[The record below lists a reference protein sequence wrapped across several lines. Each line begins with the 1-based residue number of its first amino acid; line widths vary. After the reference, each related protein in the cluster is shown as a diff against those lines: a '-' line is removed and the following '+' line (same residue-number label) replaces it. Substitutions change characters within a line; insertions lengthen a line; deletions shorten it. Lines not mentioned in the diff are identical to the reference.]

1 MSVSM
6 DELIRTIGNAPEII
20 EGIRNGTLQ
29 IWGGVIRH
37 VKGTDN
43 AGQIVAHLKFPS
55 DPQQIEE
62 GLDTLRQMI
71 GQGMQTTQAGFD
83 AIQGSLGVLQSLQ
96 TANLALSGLNLAV
109 SAAGFAI
116 VCHKLGEISRKI
128 DAQSARLD
136 QLLDLALEGRQRER
150 FRDEARFLALVDS
163 AKQFSESG
171 DVEQLKSLVLHFREQ
186 YEFTLLVLKKLAA
199 DADRTF
205 QWMDEG
211 QLLQNRLV
219 HLGLFLS
226 RVQLCIGAPRYA
238 EDALRRVAEDV
249 ASLNQTR
256 VALLSDEAFACRAA
270 SDHEPQLLSFLQSGK
285 DMLPA
290 LEYQANLV
298 AFIRQQPEAAALL
311 ESDSSEILLLA
322 A

>member
-6 DELIRTIGNAPEII
+6 DELIRTIGNSPEII

-62 GLDTLRQMI
+62 GLNALKQVV
-71 GQGMQTTQAGFD
+71 GQSIQTTQAGFD
-83 AIQGSLGVLQSLQ
+83 ALQGSMSVLQSLQ
-96 TANLALSGLNLAV
+96 TANLVLSGLNLAV

-116 VCHKLGEISRKI
+116 VCRKLGEISRKI
-128 DAQSARLD
+128 DAQSAKLD
-136 QLLDLALEGRQRER
+136 RLLDLALEGRQRER
-150 FRDEARFLALVDS
+150 FRDEARFIALMDS
-163 AKQFSESG
+163 AAQFCETR

-186 YEFTLLVLKKLAA
+186 YEFTLLVLRKLAA
-199 DADRTF
+199 DPDRTF
-205 QWMDEG
+205 AWIDEG
-211 QLLQNRLV
+211 QLLQSRLV

-226 RVQLCIGAPRYA
+226 RVQMCIGSPRYA
-238 EDALRRVAEDV
+238 EEALRRVADDV
-249 ASLNQTR
+249 ADLNRTR
-256 VALLSDEAFACRAA
+256 VSLLADEAFASRAP
-270 SDHEPQLLSFLQSGK
+270 SEHEPKLLSFLQYGK
-285 DMLPA
+285 DVLPA

-311 ESDSSEILLLA
+311 ESDSPEILLLA